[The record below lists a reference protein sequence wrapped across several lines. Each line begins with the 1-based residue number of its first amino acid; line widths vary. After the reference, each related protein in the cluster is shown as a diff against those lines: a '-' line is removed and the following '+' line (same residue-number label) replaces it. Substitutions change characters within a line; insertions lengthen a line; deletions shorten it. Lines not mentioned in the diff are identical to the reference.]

1 MNWWVLKRRI
11 HASWLIAIVA
21 ASCVCGVAMAQYM
34 PQLWFTHSVWLASAI
49 VLTII
54 GFWERYIVIIPLCV
68 IAGIIFGFWR
78 GSIDRV
84 DLSMY
89 DQLFGHQVELSGTV
103 LEDIDQQANGQFVM
117 KIGNVRQGTTSL
129 PGMVWL
135 TASDGSPV
143 QRSDTVTISGKL
155 AQGFGSFSASMYRV
169 SITRVERASP
179 GDVALGIRDW
189 FANAVRTVI
198 SEPQASLGLG
208 FLLGQRRAL
217 PPELSEALQIAGLTH
232 VIVASGYNLTIL
244 VRFAR
249 RLFVKL
255 SRYTALLA
263 SSGMVLSFIAI
274 TGMSPSMS
282 RAGLVTGL
290 SLLAWYY
297 GRKFHPIV
305 LLTVAAAVTVIIN
318 PSYAWGDIGW
328 QLSFAAF
335 SGVMILAPLLQ
346 RYFFGESKPG
356 TIRQILG
363 ETIAAQIA
371 TLPII
376 IVAFGAFSNVALI
389 GNMMILPLVP
399 LAMLLVFMSG
409 IIALS
414 IPAISI
420 IIAAPTTWLLGYMT
434 TVAQQLASIPW
445 AMTGLTVGG
454 WFMALSYLLL
464 VGICFFL
471 WRRTGLDLRNSNIIE

>member
-1 MNWWVLKRRI
+1 MNWWLLKRRI
-11 HASWLIAIVA
+11 HVSWLIAIVA
-21 ASCVCGVAMAQYM
+21 ASCVCGVAAAQYM
-34 PQLWFTHSVWLASAI
+34 PQFWFTHGVWLTSAI
-49 VLTII
+49 VLGII
-54 GFWERYIVIIPLCV
+54 AFYLRYIAIIPLCI

-78 GSIDRV
+78 GGIDRI

-89 DQLFGHQVELSGTV
+89 DHLFGHQLELSGTV
-103 LEDIDQQANGQFVM
+103 LEDLDQQANGQFVI
-117 KIGNVRQGTTSL
+117 KIGNIHQAGTSL
-129 PGMVWL
+129 PGTIWL
-135 TASDGSPV
+135 TTSDGLPV
-143 QRSDTVTISGKL
+143 QRSDIVTVSGKL
-155 AQGFGSFSASMYRV
+155 AQGFGSFSASMYQAGI
-169 SITRVERASP
+169 SNVERPNP
-179 GDVALGIRDW
+179 GDVALKIRDW
-189 FANAVRTVI
+189 FADAVRAVI
-198 SEPQASLGLG
+198 PEPQASLGLG

-217 PPELSEALQIAGLTH
+217 PSELSEALQIAGLTH

-249 RLFVKL
+249 RLFVKV
-255 SRYTALLA
+255 SRYTALFA

-297 GRKFHPIV
+297 GRKFHPVV
-305 LLTVAAAVTVIIN
+305 LLAIAAAATVVIN

-335 SGVMILAPLLQ
+335 AGVMILAPLLQ
-346 RYFFGESKPG
+346 RYFFGEGKPG

-399 LAMLLVFMSG
+399 LAMLMVFMSG

-445 AMTGLTVGG
+445 AMTQLAVSG
-454 WFMALSYLLL
+454 WFMALSYFVL
-464 VGICFFL
+464 VGVCFFL
-471 WRRTGLDLRNSNIIE
+471 WRSTRLDLRNSNIVE